1 VPKRDYKRELAGT
14 TTVDIYTKAELDALF
29 AAMDEDDH
37 LLFSTIKEAALRKKE
52 AMHLEDSD
60 LIHDEIAPGI
70 WKCEIRVRS
79 KPHWGWQTKMG
90 WDRDILISR
99 ELIDRLLKRS
109 AAKRP
114 STLLFGTSNGK
125 PDYHFLDRLKAVGK
139 KAGLDQP
146 RVWTHKLRATTA
158 TTWLRSK
165 ELGGKGWDIG
175 FVRQQLGHADYKSIE
190 AYIAIVRN
198 EEIAMREH
206 DDGQDNPWGEAGTVW
221 GDTVHVIRPPKG

>member
-79 KPHWGWQTKMG
+79 
-90 WDRDILISR
+90 
-99 ELIDRLLKRS
+99 
-109 AAKRP
+109 
-114 STLLFGTSNGK
+114 K